1 MVLLSELSTGIK
13 VVRDLPKVGIGVCVC
28 MYMCVCVCACACV
41 LIVTDTHGPAVCV
54 IHWY

>member
-1 MVLLSELSTGIK
+1 MVLLSESSTGIK

-28 MYMCVCVCACACV
+28 MYMCVCVYACV
-41 LIVTDTHGPAVCV
+41 LIVTDTQGPAVCV